1 MKYQLVSVTPN
12 KDDTFVA
19 AGTTDTSTS
28 KKAIFYNADRWKLE
42 GHTLTRLHKRP
53 RKPLF
58 VPVGTKDLPVD
69 PDELMELRTTEVTF
83 ADGRTQV

>member
-1 MKYQLVSVTPN
+1 MKYQLASVTLN

-28 KKAIFYNADRWKLE
+28 KKAIFYHADRWKLE
-42 GHTLTRLHKRP
+42 GQILTRLHKRP
-53 RKPLF
+53 RKTLF

-69 PDELMELRTTEVTF
+69 PDELVEIC
-83 ADGRTQV
+83 